1 MRFSIHIDA
10 GYLYAALATRT
21 TGSSNRAAIKLDEAS
36 FISGLVELAR
46 ADAELRLLRVLWYD
60 AAKDGLPDSHQR
72 KIGLI
77 NSVKLRMGR
86 INTFGEQKGVDL
98 RLGLDL
104 VSVAVNRAVDVAYVV
119 SGDDDL
125 TEAVTDAQDLGLQV
139 KLISVPSPVTARP
152 LAVAMNLSLAVDSV
166 LYLPDALMD
175 ATVTRIVN
183 PAPTPVTPDEP
194 TVVVPAAAR
203 PAAPSVV
210 PNGAKVCPP
219 GTRVGPGPVVPPV
232 ARPAVPLPT
241 TVPAASVVWS
251 SRTGAEPVGDAEQYD
266 PAVIA
271 EVARSVHS
279 VWRASATQTEVE
291 TLHAGRP
298 NVPPNVDRILLT
310 DMVNRTGLADIPEW
324 TRFELR
330 RQFWAAAADS

>member
-36 FISGLVELAR
+36 FISGLVEFAR
-46 ADAELRLLRVLWYD
+46 ADADLRLLRVLWYD
-60 AAKDGLPDSHQR
+60 AAKDGLPDAHQK

-104 VSVAVNRAVDVAYVV
+104 VSVAVNRAVEVAYVV

-166 LYLPDALMD
+166 LHLPDALMD

-183 PAPTPVTPDEP
+183 PTPPAPVPDEP
-194 TVVVPAAAR
+194 TAVVAPVR
-203 PAAPSVV
+203 PAGPSVV
-210 PNGAKVCPP
+210 PTGARLCPP
-219 GTRVGPGPVVPPV
+219 GTKPAPVPVVPPT
-232 ARPAVPLPT
+232 ARPVAPVQT
-241 TVPAASVVWS
+241 TAPAASLVWS

-266 PAVIA
+266 PAVVA

-279 VWRASATQTEVE
+279 VWRASATLSEVE
-291 TLHAGRP
+291 ALQAGRP
-298 NVPPNVDRILLT
+298 NVPPNIDRILLT

-330 RQFWAAAADS
+330 RQFWAAAAGQ